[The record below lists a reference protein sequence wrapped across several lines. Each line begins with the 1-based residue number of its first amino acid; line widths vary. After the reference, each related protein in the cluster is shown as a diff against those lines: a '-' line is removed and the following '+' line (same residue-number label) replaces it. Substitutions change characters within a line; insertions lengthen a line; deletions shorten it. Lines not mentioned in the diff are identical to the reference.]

1 MVGGE
6 GVIEQALQISDTQL
20 YLWVIAGLWLST
32 VLVAVI
38 VGINF
43 PSFLGAFIGLFI
55 VWGIGGLTWFYLLDT
70 IGLMDQLGLPL
81 LFFAS
86 LLDVRL
92 LFYLVIVALLVALRR
107 KKKVKAPDF
116 ARKEPTLGNQ
126 NIQ

>member
-1 MVGGE
+1 M
-6 GVIEQALQISDTQL
+6 IEQVLQISDTQL

-70 IGLMDQLGLPL
+70 IGLMDQLGLHL

>member
-20 YLWVIAGLWLST
+20 YLWVIAALWLST
-32 VLVAVI
+32 SLVAVI

-81 LFFAS
+81 LFLAS

>member
-81 LFFAS
+81 LFLAS

>member
-6 GVIEQALQISDTQL
+6 GVIEQVLQISDTQP
-20 YLWVIAGLWLST
+20 YLWILAGLWLST

-81 LFFAS
+81 LFLAS

>member
-6 GVIEQALQISDTQL
+6 GVIEQVLQISDTQL
-20 YLWVIAGLWLST
+20 YLWILAALWLST
-32 VLVAVI
+32 SLVAVI

-81 LFFAS
+81 LFLAS

>member
-6 GVIEQALQISDTQL
+6 GVIEQALQISDTQP
-20 YLWVIAGLWLST
+20 YLWILAALWLST
-32 VLVAVI
+32 VLVAAI

-81 LFFAS
+81 LFLAS

>member
-1 MVGGE
+1 M
-6 GVIEQALQISDTQL
+6 EQVLQISDTQP
-20 YLWVIAGLWLST
+20 YLWILAGLWLST

-81 LFFAS
+81 LFLAS

>member
-1 MVGGE
+1 M
-6 GVIEQALQISDTQL
+6 IEQALQISDTQL

-81 LFFAS
+81 LFLAS

-107 KKKVKAPDF
+107 KKKVKTPDF

>member
-1 MVGGE
+1 M
-6 GVIEQALQISDTQL
+6 
-20 YLWVIAGLWLST
+20 
-32 VLVAVI
+32 
-38 VGINF
+38 
-43 PSFLGAFIGLFI
+43 
-55 VWGIGGLTWFYLLDT
+55 LDT

-81 LFFAS
+81 LFLAS

-92 LFYLVIVALLVALRR
+92 LFYLVIVALLVALRC